1 MRESLNFSESEGG
14 KMFKINIINQY
25 WLGEEVHDLCSHG
38 ELYIKVGDVVI
49 TNSGRDEE
57 WGISTSALTLLRT
70 LYEEPAFTYQEIDPE
85 RDEPLITHCGNAL
98 SPGCPISIY
107 WGVQHMEGEIT
118 LSNFVKF
125 TTTSYKEGVIDYK
138 DLMVKISEKEYR
150 EEIVAFALE
159 VKAFFEQ
166 SQKKRIEDDDERE
179 SYEAFWEEYN
189 TLLEKAHSA

>member
-1 MRESLNFSESEGG
+1 MFLSLNFLESEGE
-14 KMFKINIINQY
+14 KMFEINIINQY
-25 WLGEEVHDLCSHG
+25 WLGEEIHDLCSHG
-38 ELYIKVGDVVI
+38 ELYIKVGDVMI

-70 LYEEPAFTYQEIDPE
+70 LYEEPSFTYQEIDPE
-85 RDEPLITHCGNAL
+85 RDEPLITHCGNVS

-107 WGVQHMEGEIT
+107 WGVQHMEGEII

-125 TTTSYKEGVIDYK
+125 TTTSYKEGVVDYK
-138 DLMVKISEKEYR
+138 GLKVKISKEEYR
-150 EEIVAFALE
+150 EEIVVFALE

-166 SQKKRIEDDDERE
+166 SQKKIIEDEDERE
-179 SYEAFWEEYN
+179 SYKAFWEEYN

>member
-1 MRESLNFSESEGG
+1 
-14 KMFKINIINQY
+14 MFKVNIINQY

-38 ELYIKVGDVVI
+38 ELYIKAGDVVI

-70 LYEEPAFTYQEIDPE
+70 LYKEPAFTYQEIDPE

-125 TTTSYKEGVIDYK
+125 MTTSYKEGVIDYK
-138 DLMVKISEKEYR
+138 DLTVKISEKEYR

-179 SYEAFWEEYN
+179 SYKAFWEEYN